1 MCICDHRSVSSD
13 YELQTILHAII
24 PMESIRCFCNSSVA
38 LPLHHRP
45 TRNNARLCNL
55 TAVTNC
61 SFRPSAG
68 QLKNF
73 EIVMCKAIRNLEV
86 VGMTDG
92 ISSSLMEIAEPKQNI
107 TQEEDNEM
115 EMEMQAATE
124 EEEEESISGIPV
136 PRQRYIPISKVDLLL
151 ALLSLFEN
159 DKDAQKDFLAIYS
172 CLDSILHAE
181 HKSILEELLL
191 DYGLTYAHV
200 DGGNRYLE
208 DDVHGSFSGI
218 GNEET
223 PCNQDSEVESFL
235 HKGKT
240 DQLPGKEMNHCKI
253 ASQYRAGR
261 NLGNVSSASIRDFL
275 GIPNGDAGV
284 NSETRFQRNFMQIL
298 RNAEFQEL
306 STQDLQLSSALNT
319 DYLLTLPIDVD
330 WKRASSSNAIVFK
343 RGYTTERQEGLLI
356 GEKLDYLQSR
366 LLQKTFSS
374 LSQPLL
380 KTGMWIN
387 KKWKSLG
394 ENEQARNWT
403 EGIKRWLKEPLWPS
417 IKQQSR
423 SLPKDTNELH
433 ENSLTNLEAEND
445 SPIWLA
451 AQQAVPQY
459 ENFLSSA
466 GSRGRLLRKL
476 LVWMGLLPSE
486 PPASIIIDSNGSSS
500 DPYSRTNFLSR
511 VSLKDIWKPATKEIC
526 ENDVWRQ
533 LRAAFSVLF
542 SRSTLQEPAFK
553 ELVLLYTAPVDQTGN
568 EKSYSLP
575 TLQLKIY
582 KMIPIPDLKVIFP
595 NKKLSFRIL
604 DTVRLDIA
612 TILGLLAFFINHR
625 FEDFFVSI
633 SAFMLDVI
641 AFGALIVFITRA
653 VLGYKQTWDRYELLV
668 NRTLYEKTLA
678 SGFGTIHFLVDASE
692 QQQFKEVILAYALLL
707 QVENNQVGSR
717 KRIADLCE
725 HFLYSKFKEQ
735 IEMPIDKAMET
746 LLRLGLVTEDVTI
759 KKLEGR
765 EASMVHRIKAVP
777 FIKSYEVLKE
787 RWGHLLYQK

>member
-1 MCICDHRSVSSD
+1 MR
-13 YELQTILHAII
+13 
-24 PMESIRCFCNSSVA
+24 
-38 LPLHHRP
+38 
-45 TRNNARLCNL
+45 
-55 TAVTNC
+55 
-61 SFRPSAG
+61 
-68 QLKNF
+68 
-73 EIVMCKAIRNLEV
+73 
-86 VGMTDG
+86 DG
-92 ISSSLMEIAEPKQNI
+92 INNSLMEIAEPKQNI
-107 TQEEDNEM
+107 GQEDDDV

-136 PRQRYIPISKVDLLL
+136 PRQRYIPISKFDLLH
-151 ALLSLFEN
+151 ALLSLFDN
-159 DKDAQKDFLAIYS
+159 DKDAREHFLAIYS
-172 CLDSILHAE
+172 YLDSILHAE
-181 HKSILEELLL
+181 HKSILEEMRL
-191 DYGLTYAHV
+191 DYSLTYAHV
-200 DGGNRYLE
+200 DIGNQYLE
-208 DDVHGSFSGI
+208 DDVHGSSSSTE
-218 GNEET
+218 NEET
-223 PCNQDSEVESFL
+223 PCSQDNEIESLL

-240 DQLPGKEMNHCKI
+240 DEAPGKKMSRYKI

-261 NLGNVSSASIRDFL
+261 NLGNESSASIRDFL
-275 GIPNGDAGV
+275 QIPNGDARV
-284 NSETRFQRNFMQIL
+284 NFATRFQRNFMQLL

-319 DYLLTLPIDVD
+319 DYLLTLPVDVD
-330 WKRASSSNAIVFK
+330 WKRASSSNAIIFR
-343 RGYTTERQEGLLI
+343 RGYTTEIQEGLLI
-356 GEKLDYLQSR
+356 GEKFDYLQSR

-394 ENEQARNWT
+394 ENEQAKTWT
-403 EGIKRWLKEPLWPS
+403 EGIKRWLEEPLWPNT
-417 IKQQSR
+417 KQQSI
-423 SLPKDTNELH
+423 SLPKHMNEFH
-433 ENSLTNLEAEND
+433 EQSPANLEAEND
-445 SPIWLA
+445 PPIWLA
-451 AQQAVPQY
+451 AQEAVPRY
-459 ENFLSSA
+459 EKFLSSA

-476 LVWMGLLPSE
+476 LIWMGLLPSE
-486 PPASIIIDSNGSSS
+486 PPASTIIDSNGSSS
-500 DPYSRTNFLSR
+500 NPYLRKNFLSR

-553 ELVLLYTAPVDQTGN
+553 ELVLLYTAPADEKGN

-625 FEDFFVSI
+625 FEDFFISP

-641 AFGALIVFITRA
+641 AFGALIVFITRV

-678 SGFGTIHFLVDASE
+678 SGFGTTHFLVDASE
-692 QQQFKEVILAYALLL
+692 QQEFKEVILAYALLL

-725 HFLYSKFKEQ
+725 HFLSSKFKEQ

-746 LLRLGLVTEDVTI
+746 LVRLGLVTEDVTI

-765 EASMVHRIKAVP
+765 EASMVHSIKAVP
-777 FIKSYEVLKE
+777 FAKSYELLKE
-787 RWGHLLYQK
+787 RWGNLLHQQ